1 VNEPGVDLA
10 PAPQSV
16 GSDSGISDV
25 ALTEAFSAQAD
36 SVAACRALLEQSD
49 AELARR
55 FHAAEPIETLVELR
69 AHAIDRII
77 GRCWV
82 NLGDDVSAKMDL
94 VAVGGYGRGE
104 LHPASDIDLL
114 ILHDAEHDAAIEA
127 AVTGFL
133 TFLWDIGLEVGH
145 SVRTL
150 EDCRIQ
156 AKADL
161 TVMTTLLESRL
172 IAGSGRLF
180 AELPDSITGEKTWDS
195 QAFFTGKLEE
205 QRVRH
210 LRYHDTAH
218 NLEPNIKGSPGGLR
232 DIQILSWIARR
243 HFGFGALEQLVDVG
257 MLTAGQLRILRSSQ
271 AFLWRIRFALH
282 LLTGRR
288 EDRILFDHQIKLA
301 EMLGYEDAS
310 YTLAVEQMMQR
321 YYRTVMEVSRINEMT
336 LQQFEEA
343 IMGGEREPTRK
354 LGSSFQVRNGYIE
367 AVDDDVFAR
376 NPSTLLEIFYLLES
390 NPELRGVAATTIAL
404 IKQHLWLI
412 DEGFRQNPRNHRLF
426 LDILRAPRGVSRT
439 LRRMNTYGVLG
450 LYIPAFGR
458 IVGRMQYDL
467 FHAYTVDAHTLF
479 VVENLRRLSL
489 PEWSEDLPHV
499 SQVMQQL
506 DKPEI
511 VYLAGLFHDIAKGRG
526 GDHSELG
533 AVDAVTFCLEH
544 GLSRYEAHLVAW
556 LVKQHLTLS
565 VTAQKKDLNDPNVI
579 LEFAKT
585 VGDRIHL
592 EYLYVLTV
600 ADVRGTNPSLWN
612 SWKDTLFREL
622 FQATLRAIRRGFEN
636 PIDQDELVADRQ
648 TAARDL
654 LLNTGLSR
662 NRLEAIWQNFSH
674 EYYLRFRPAEI
685 AWHTQMLADSEADQ
699 PIIVSINSGISP
711 ANTLVTVYAPKDL
724 YSFAR
729 TTAVLDDFG
738 LDIVDARIV
747 PLANDNSIDTFSVLG
762 SDGKRID
769 DQRTIERVEA
779 QILQALQAADSDDF
793 VVSRRA
799 TRIAKAFNV
808 PVDIDFSMDET
819 NGRTVVEIVAGDRP
833 GLLSRIGEVF
843 EQQGVFIQAAKISTI
858 GERAED
864 VFFITTS
871 QWRPLTDEQCARLD
885 AALNKVLTQSN

>member
-1 VNEPGVDLA
+1 MSETSLEEVATVDETGVNDA
-10 PAPQSV
+10 
-16 GSDSGISDV
+16 
-25 ALTEAFSAQAD
+25 ALIRALNGEQD
-36 SVAACRALLEQSD
+36 SVAACRALLAKTNED
-49 AELARR
+49 LARR
-55 FHAAEPIETLVELR
+55 FRASEPIETLVEDR
-69 AHAIDRII
+69 ARAIDHII
-77 GRCWV
+77 QRCWETRG
-82 NLGDDVSAKMDL
+82 NGIADSMDL

-104 LHPASDIDLL
+104 LHPGSDIDLL
-114 ILHDAEHDAAIEA
+114 ILHDSENVAAIEG
-127 AVTGFL
+127 AVAGFL
-133 TFLWDIGLEVGH
+133 TFLWDIGLEVGQ

-150 EDCRIQ
+150 ADCQAQ

-161 TVMTTLLESRL
+161 SVMTTLLESRL

-180 AELPDSITGEKTWDS
+180 AQLSEYITGDNTWDS
-195 QAFFTGKLEE
+195 AAFFNGKVEE
-205 QRVRH
+205 QRARH

-218 NLEPNIKGSPGGLR
+218 NLEPNLKSSPGGLR

-243 HFGFGALEQLVDVG
+243 HYGFGSLEKLVEVG
-257 MLTAGQLRILRSSQ
+257 LLTAGQLRILRSSQ

-336 LQQFEEA
+336 LQQFEEV
-343 IMGGEREPTRK
+343 IIGGEKEPERS
-354 LGSSFQVRNGYIE
+354 LGPNFQVRNGYIE
-367 AVDDDVFAR
+367 AVSDDVFAR
-376 NPSTLLEIFYLLES
+376 DPSTLLEIFLLLE
-390 NPELRGVAATTIAL
+390 NNTELRGIAATTIAL

-412 DEGFRQNPRNHRLF
+412 DEGFRQDPRHHRLF
-426 LDILRAPRGVSRT
+426 LDILRAPIGVSRT

-450 LYIPAFGR
+450 LYVPAFGR

-489 PEWSEDLPHV
+489 PEFSDDLPHV

-533 AVDAVTFCLEH
+533 AVDAEAFCLEH
-544 GLSRYEAHLVAW
+544 GMSRYEAHLVAW

-579 LEFAKT
+579 LEFARI

-612 SWKDTLFREL
+612 SWKDSLFWEL
-622 FQATLRAIRRGFEN
+622 YQATLRTIRRGFSN
-636 PIDQDELVADRQ
+636 PIDQDELIEDRQ
-648 TAARDL
+648 AAARKL
-654 LLNTGLSR
+654 L
-662 NRLEAIWQNFSH
+662 H
-674 EYYLRFRPAEI
+674 ETSLPEELCRRVWTDFTQEYFLRHRPAEI
-685 AWHTQMLADSEADQ
+685 AWHTQILADSQADES
-699 PIIVSINSGISP
+699 ILVSINSELSP
-711 ANTLVTVYAPKDL
+711 ANTLVTVYAPQDL

-747 PLANDNSIDTFSVLG
+747 PLENGRSIDTFTVL
-762 SDGKRID
+762 DANGKRIED
-769 DQRTIERVEA
+769 ARTLERIRTR
-779 QILQALQAADSDDF
+779 ILRALQTSASGDV
-793 VVSRRA
+793 VVSRRVP
-799 TRIAKAFNV
+799 RVAKAFNV
-808 PVDIDFSMDET
+808 PVEVDFSREAT
-819 NGRTVVEIVAGDRP
+819 NERTVVGIVAGDRP
-833 GLLSRIGEVF
+833 GLLSQIGEVF

-871 QWRPLTDEQCARLD
+871 DAHPLTDAECETLGE
-885 AALNKVLTQSN
+885 ALSRALKQSS

>member
-1 VNEPGVDLA
+1 MSDAGVQDSADDTDSTINDLA
-10 PAPQSV
+10 LVQ
-16 GSDSGISDV
+16 
-25 ALTEAFSAQAD
+25 ALNDESD
-36 SVAACRALLEQSD
+36 SVAACRELLEQTN
-49 AELARR
+49 EQLARR
-55 FHAAEPIETLVELR
+55 FRAAEPIEALVADR
-69 AHAIDRII
+69 ARAIDHIMLRSWQTLDADITA
-77 GRCWV
+77 G
-82 NLGDDVSAKMDL
+82 MDL

-104 LHPASDIDLL
+104 LHPCSDIDLL
-114 ILHDAEHDAAIEA
+114 ILYDAEHASLIEET
-127 AVTGFL
+127 VTGFL

-150 EDCRIQ
+150 QDCRIQ

-161 TVMTTLLESRL
+161 GVMTTLLESRL
-172 IAGSGRLF
+172 LVGAGALF
-180 AELPDSITGEKTWDS
+180 AQLPQSIAPEQTWDS
-195 QAFFTGKLEE
+195 AAFFTGKVEE
-205 QRVRH
+205 QRARH

-218 NLEPNIKGSPGGLR
+218 NLEPNVKGSPGGLR
-232 DIQILSWIARR
+232 DIQILSWIALR
-243 HFGFGALEQLVDVG
+243 HFGFGSLEKLVEAG
-257 MLTAGQLRILRSSQ
+257 LMTPGQLRILRSSQ

-288 EDRILFDHQIKLA
+288 EDRILFDHQIRLA
-301 EMLGYEDAS
+301 ELLGYEDAS

-343 IMGGEREPTRK
+343 ILGGEKEPQRA

-367 AVDDDVFAR
+367 AVSDDVFTR

-390 NPELRGVAATTIAL
+390 NPELRGIAAATIAS

-489 PEWSEDLPHV
+489 PEWSDDLPHV

-511 VYLAGLFHDIAKGRG
+511 AYLAGLFHDIAKGRG

-533 AVDAVTFCLEH
+533 AVDAEAFCLEH

-579 LEFAKT
+579 LEFART

-622 FQATLRAIRRGFEN
+622 YQATLRAMRRGFEN
-636 PIDQDELVADRQ
+636 PIDQDELVEDRQ
-648 TAARDL
+648 AAARQML
-654 LLNTGLSR
+654 LQSKLPR
-662 NRLEAIWQNFSH
+662 DRLEAIWSEFSH
-674 EYYLRFRPAEI
+674 EYFVRYRAAEI
-685 AWHTQMLADSEADQ
+685 AWHTQMLADRDADQ
-699 PIIVSINSGISP
+699 PIIVSVDSDISP
-711 ANTLVTVYAPKDL
+711 AYTLVTVYAPKDL

-747 PLANDNSIDTFSVLG
+747 PLENSHSIDTFSVL
-762 SDGKRID
+762 SADGKPITEQRALERI
-769 DQRTIERVEA
+769 ESK
-779 QILQALQAADSDDF
+779 ILRALQATDSGV
-793 VVSRRA
+793 VVSRR
-799 TRIAKAFNV
+799 TPRMAKAFNV
-808 PVDIDFSMDET
+808 PVEIDCSVDKV
-819 NGRTVVEIVAGDRP
+819 NARTVIGIVAGDRP
-833 GLLSRIGEVF
+833 GMLSRIGEVF
-843 EQQGVFIQAAKISTI
+843 ERQGVFIQAAKISTI

-864 VFFITTS
+864 VFFVTTND
-871 QWRPLTDEQCARLD
+871 WKPLSDEQCAAVSDALR
-885 AALNKVLTQSN
+885 AALAQSN